1 MKALIEKRANL
12 QAQLKAVLDKAKTEN
27 RAMTAEEN
35 TEFERIEG
43 EIRAIDT
50 TIEAEKRAKNIP
62 ASVTING

>member
-12 QAQLKAVLDKAKTEN
+12 QAQLKAVLEKAKTEN

-50 TIEAEKRAKNIP
+50 TIEAEKRAKKIP
-62 ASVTING
+62 APQVKQ